1 MSSSKK
7 NFNAVDMMRQIRDRL
22 SAKIE
27 GMTLEE
33 ELAWLASQDLKDSL
47 LERLRQKA
55 AQRVAP
61 DAAPGATRRAA
72 GPSARK
78 ERSRRRG

>member
-1 MSSSKK
+1 MSSIKK
-7 NFNAVDMMRQIRDRL
+7 TFNAVDMMRRIRDQI

-33 ELAWLASQDLKDSL
+33 ELAWLASQDLKDPL

-61 DAAPGATRRAA
+61 SGAPGATRRAA
-72 GPSARK
+72 VPGARK
-78 ERSRRRG
+78 ERSRRPG

>member
-33 ELAWLASQDLKDSL
+33 ELAWLASQDLKDPL

-55 AQRVAP
+55 AQQRIAP
-61 DAAPGATRRAA
+61 DATRRAA
-72 GPSARK
+72 VPGARK